1 MMKVINTQLNGIFFT
16 VLLLGLFSV
25 VEIQDAFPQESSIP
39 EWIKNNAG
47 WWAEGQIDDTDFI
60 QGIQF
65 LVGQGIISLQS
76 DSQPT
81 DEPSTK
87 PETLG
92 TSGNVVVQKETGQK
106 LTDGRDRDWYLWR
119 LVIEDGS
126 NTPLPVDTIISV
138 TYIYPDGTV
147 GHSSFVVS
155 LEGYFKVRGQYDEQP
170 NAESIMI
177 TDISGYTYKE
187 EFNLVVK

>member
-1 MMKVINTQLNGIFFT
+1 MIIPETTEAASQNSDG
-16 VLLLGLFSV
+16 
-25 VEIQDAFPQESSIP
+25 IP

-47 WWAEGQIDDTDFI
+47 WWAEGQIDDTAFI

-81 DEPSTK
+81 DEPNIT
-87 PETLG
+87 PEVLG
-92 TSGNVVVQKETGQK
+92 TSGNVVLQKETGQK
-106 LTDGRDRDWYLWR
+106 LTDVRDRDWYLWR

-126 NTPLPVDTIISV
+126 NTPLPVDTILSV
-138 TYIYPDGTV
+138 TYTYPDGTV
-147 GHSSFVVS
+147 GYSSFVVS
-155 LEGYFKVRGQYDEQP
+155 VDGYVKVRGQYGEQP
-170 NAESIMI
+170 NAESIII
-177 TDISGYTYKE
+177 TDIDGYTYKD